1 MANAEA
7 DLELPGLHW
16 DPKLRASKVLLICN
30 GSGYLPQLDG
40 VFGVS
45 LLRKGNTAHCTSGE
59 KRQAFLLLL
68 NGGSSDRKC

>member
-1 MANAEA
+1 MADAEA

-40 VFGVS
+40 VFLV
-45 LLRKGNTAHCTSGE
+45 LVCLERETQHIAHQG
-59 KRQAFLLLL
+59 KKDKLFYFY
-68 NGGSSDRKC
+68 